1 MLIYT
6 VVWRQSANPSLK
18 AFNMQSEVKLPPPLA
33 KSKAKSCSAVFHGD
47 SCVLISHKLQRQ
59 LNFVMRKGELTLGR
73 RAVPSVSSLLW
84 MGHTESSRCIKGIII
99 NHYNFHRYD
108 HLVKMSLHHC
118 FNEIYT
124 FLTEEIESTTSH
136 AAAPR
141 HFRYERSGVNV
152 HQVPS
157 IFPFP
162 SISVFV
168 LAVASQLARKETV
181 TQSKTHRR
189 QTDAERVTASLSF
202 SGVCL
207 RLPSDGAARRSPLQI
222 KHFLHETRN
231 PNGLPY
237 FLPSFPPTKLERN
250 LDPGLPGPPRQFFPL
265 RSSPFLSLPTPTLK
279 FRDFPFFRS

>member
-18 AFNMQSEVKLPPPLA
+18 AFNMQSEVKLPPLPV
-33 KSKAKSCSAVFHGD
+33 KSKAKSCTVVFHGD

-84 MGHTESSRCIKGIII
+84 MGHAESSRCMKGTIIH
-99 NHYNFHRYD
+99 HYNFHRYD

-207 RLPSDGAARRSPLQI
+207 RLSALGRRGAALPASNKTL
-222 KHFLHETRN
+222 LARN
-231 PNGLPY
+231 QKSKRPSL
-237 FLPSFPPTKLERN
+237 LPSF
-250 LDPGLPGPPRQFFPL
+250 LPYNEAR
-265 RSSPFLSLPTPTLK
+265 T
-279 FRDFPFFRS
+279 